1 MTTIGNE
8 NDFKFV
14 LQDFSNIYIGMRMTY
29 KEMAEAED
37 TPQRLK
43 SALYMYVLPETGEDM
58 RVCEHVLTM
67 TPESRAFEV
76 FKQLKGKFKVMTPIA
91 VKGRRGN
98 VRVEYKEQLYTVGDI
113 VNSPELKEHLKPEY
127 IMEYKF
133 SKLHLAA
140 LAV

>member
-1 MTTIGNE
+1 MTAMGNE

-29 KEMAEAED
+29 KEMAEADD

-43 SALYMYVLPETGEDM
+43 TALYMYVIPETGEDM
-58 RVCEHVLTM
+58 RVCDHVLTM
-67 TPESRAFEV
+67 TSDSKAYMV
-76 FKQLKGKFKVMTPIA
+76 FSQLKGKFKVVVPVSVTDR
-91 VKGRRGN
+91 KGKTHI
-98 VRVEYKEQLYTVGDI
+98 EYREQLYKV
-113 VNSPELKEHLKPEY
+113 SELVAKDDDRAHLKPEY
-127 IMEYKF
+127 VMEYKF

>member
-29 KEMAEAED
+29 KEVAEADD

-43 SALYMYVLPETGEDM
+43 TALYMYVLPEIGEDM
-58 RVCEHVLTM
+58 RVCDHVLSM
-67 TPESRAFEV
+67 TSESRAYMV
-76 FKQLKGKFKVMTPIA
+76 FCQLKGKLKVMVPVEVTDR
-91 VKGRRGN
+91 KGNTRI
-98 VRVEYKEQLYTVGDI
+98 EYREQLYAIKDFVDKA
-113 VNSPELKEHLKPEY
+113 ELKEKLKPEY

-133 SKLHLAA
+133 SKLHLAS